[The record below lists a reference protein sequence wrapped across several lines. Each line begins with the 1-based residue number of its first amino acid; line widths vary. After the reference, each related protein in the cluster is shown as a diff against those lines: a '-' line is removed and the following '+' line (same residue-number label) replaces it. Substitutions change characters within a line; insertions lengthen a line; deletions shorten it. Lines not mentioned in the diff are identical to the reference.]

1 MSLDIWNAWKL
12 KAGLQDKT
20 ERKRW
25 AMLPVARI
33 RWAGRVDALTA
44 ESLAGFPTLW
54 LTQSGKRPC
63 DQWSLSASWWL
74 VAHSTCIGLVLPPL
88 SLEGSLW
95 QRPHGVCLPVLL
107 RVCGS
112 ITHPENV
119 HNIVDTC
126 SCQNFKQSLIRQ
138 NFRRF
143 SWFFLKFPQ
152 AHSAALIEYSAAF
165 LDAIII
171 IFSGAVYHVNV
182 LTLPFSFLLLYG
194 IWWLPI
200 NFKHCLKY

>member
-1 MSLDIWNAWKL
+1 MSYASSC
-12 KAGLQDKT
+12 QDQVSS
-20 ERKRW
+20 EGGCHYSRDSCRISHP
-25 AMLPVARI
+25 LIHPVREA
-33 RWAGRVDALTA
+33 
-44 ESLAGFPTLW
+44 TLC
-54 LTQSGKRPC
+54 P
-63 DQWSLSASWWL
+63 LSTSWWP

-95 QRPHGVCLPVLL
+95 QRPHGVCLPMLL

-152 AHSAALIEYSAAF
+152 PHCSPHWVLSC
-165 LDAIII
+165 
-171 IFSGAVYHVNV
+171 IFWCHYNHFQWNCVSCECPYPS
-182 LTLPFSFLLLYG
+182 LFIFLLYG

-200 NFKHCLKY
+200 NFKYCLKY